1 MAVQIGFDNM
11 EIPEEIRGEEKVSKK
26 GKRQLV
32 DKTKSVFISEK
43 KLKEIE
49 EEYETVV
56 VHEFGDDYHLTEEE
70 KEEKNQYYKAFSK
83 LNKSKH
89 KYRRLDEY
97 IRVMRLALHCLNLV
111 AENNMIYDPEDFKVK
126 CLQGKI
132 KVSGLFFPEYKGKDR
147 KSLSWKYISEFILS
161 EQDPSELM
169 KQKEEVFSESEM
181 EDLSHKLF
189 DQKELDQIIEFS
201 ENREKESHDN
211 LIRLIK
217 DDEKHSEVVDVMSKK
232 EVREMM
238 KTHPELVMAIR
249 DVKKDMRSAEIIK
262 DTFASDLTYD
272 DLEKIRQYDQ
282 KHNYAGLSV
291 TEMPKFKG
299 CMLDDKDFDRYM
311 YQLQNYAEETIRED
325 YHGKMKTLAEIR
337 ELEVK
342 SLLEENNWNIRNLYN
357 NRELEEKRKQMKKEG
372 EKKERKIKKRLLKIQ
387 KRNRKRSKRLM
398 GEDLTTKKKKKKK
411 KRRV

>member
-217 DDEKHSEVVDVMSKK
+217 DDEKHSDVVDVMSKK

-272 DLEKIRQYDQ
+272 DLEKISQYDQ

-299 CMLDDKDFDRYM
+299 CMLDDKDFDRYI

-372 EKKERKIKKRLLKIQ
+372 EKKERKIKERLLKIQ
-387 KRNRKRSKRLM
+387 KRNRKRNKRLM
-398 GEDLTTKKKKKKK
+398 GEELTTKKKKKKK